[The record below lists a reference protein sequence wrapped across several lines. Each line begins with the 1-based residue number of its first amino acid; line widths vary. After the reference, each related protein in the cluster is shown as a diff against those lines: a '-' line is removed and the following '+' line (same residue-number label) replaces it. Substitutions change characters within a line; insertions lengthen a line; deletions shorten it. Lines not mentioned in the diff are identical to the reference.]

1 MIRPLMAF
9 ACIRCN
15 REIDRD
21 FKACPH
27 CGEAITDFLREYA
40 DKPIDGKYRIIQR
53 LGIGGMGEVFKVE
66 HTFLGSTRVVKII
79 RAQISG
85 SSDAHERFLRE
96 ARLATKVQHPNV
108 ATLHDF
114 SALPDGSHYMV
125 WEFIEGDNLA
135 QLVRRSGTLPPKQA
149 VRIAIQALAGLDA
162 IHRAGIVHRDISP
175 ENLMITQASD
185 GSEFVKI
192 IDLGVAKATE
202 SDVAMTQTG
211 MFVGKFRYAS
221 PDHLG
226 FLPDGERIDGR
237 ADIYSLAVVLYE
249 MLTGRPPFEATSPHE
264 YIIHHSRDE
273 YLNSPDL
280 DRVTGSPALQAV
292 LARGLD
298 RDRNKRFATAREFAD
313 ALAVIEPSLPDVQAN
328 TIAGPI
334 DADATI
340 RTERTSRG
348 LSVALATVA
357 LGTVPPT
364 RTVPAQTTPPV
375 PLLTIAPATATTVP
389 PSVPSVPASAPS
401 SGSVGSAPAAPT
413 VVETMPG
420 TAPRRSSLGPVIA
433 ITVLALLLF
442 GAVAVIAVLRFWHP
456 RASGTTT
463 TATITTATTTTS
475 SAKPSQT
482 TVDVTP
488 PAPVLTD
495 NTMAPTSSGM
505 PATTT
510 TPLPTST
517 TPPTSTALPTSTAS
531 MGTIGTATST
541 STPPVAPPT
550 TTRAPKAR
558 TATREEPPPPVEDIP
573 APVPQ
578 PAPPSALTYREKGD
592 GDANDAALA
601 SLHQQIAGVTRI
613 ALTGAD
619 AEMIKELSDGL
630 RSRGISIGDR
640 ASVEVRF
647 TGYVERGGLGRKKR
661 SATATVKKNGRPIFQ
676 YVMPTE
682 EYRVGDSPAE
692 AFARILGDALSR

>member
-1 MIRPLMAF
+1 MAF
-9 ACIRCN
+9 TCIRCN
-15 REIDRD
+15 REIDRA

-27 CGEAITDFLREYA
+27 CGEPITDFLREYA
-40 DKPIDGKYRIIQR
+40 DKPIDGKYRILQR

-96 ARLATKVQHPNV
+96 ARMATKVQHPNV

-125 WEFIEGDNLA
+125 WEFIEGENLA
-135 QLVRRSGTLPPKQA
+135 QLMRRSGTLPPKQA

-175 ENLMITQASD
+175 ENLMITHASD

-226 FLPDGERIDGR
+226 FLPEGERIDGR
-237 ADIYSLAVVLYE
+237 ADLYSLAVVLFE

-292 LARGLD
+292 LARALD

-313 ALAVIEPSLPDVQAN
+313 ALAVIEPSLPDVEAN

-340 RTERTSRG
+340 RTERTNSG
-348 LSVALATVA
+348 QAVAPATVA

-364 RTVPAQTTPPV
+364 RTVPAKTTPATVPRPTVAQTTPSPIPPTIPPPV
-375 PLLTIAPATATTVP
+375 
-389 PSVPSVPASAPS
+389 PS
-401 SGSVGSAPAAPT
+401 SGYAAGSAPAAPT
-413 VVETMPG
+413 VVETTPG
-420 TAPRRSSLGPVIA
+420 AAPRRSSMGPVIA

-442 GAVAVIAVLRFWHP
+442 GAVAVIAVLRFWP
-456 RASGTTT
+456 RAIGSKT
-463 TATITTATTTTS
+463 TATISTTATATTAS
-475 SAKPSQT
+475 SGKPSQT
-482 TVDVTP
+482 SVDVTP
-488 PAPVLTD
+488 PTPVLID
-495 NTMAPTSSGM
+495 NTIAPTTSGT
-505 PATTT
+505 PTTT
-510 TPLPTST
+510 TTA
-517 TPPTSTALPTSTAS
+517 TPPTSTASTAS
-531 MGTIGTATST
+531 TATTAST
-541 STPPVAPPT
+541 TSSAVAPPT
-550 TTRAPKAR
+550 STHAPRPRTT
-558 TATREEPPPPVEDIP
+558 THEEPPPVEDEP
-573 APVPQ
+573 APEPQ
-578 PAPPSALTYREKGD
+578 PAPSSSLTYREKGD
-592 GDANDAALA
+592 GNANDAALA
-601 SLHQQIAGVTRI
+601 SLHQQISGVTRVS
-613 ALTGAD
+613 LTGSD
-619 AEMIKELSDGL
+619 AEMIKELSDAL
-630 RSRGISIGDR
+630 RGRGISIGEG
-640 ASVEVRF
+640 SPVEIRF

-661 SATATVKKNGRPIFQ
+661 SATPQSRRTAGRFSS
-676 YVMPTE
+676 T
-682 EYRVGDSPAE
+682 
-692 AFARILGDALSR
+692 